1 MARLDELRRVIQERQ
16 RKKEK
21 ERWERGPDKEHLEMK
36 RQRKE
41 AKERDKMEKEERN
54 RQRKEGK
61 KRLKMVKKEIKREWK
76 EDRKRWKEEEKERKR
91 QRKERIEK
99 EWKERAIQED
109 WRTVVLFKRVQTAW
123 HKSWKDIQ
131 VLNQQE
137 QHLLQRGGSS
147 PEKETKTTAETEQ
160 DVKWAE
166 VRQEPE
172 RVRKEKK
179 EEGGNLNVPA
189 KLCRALSF
197 FRTRRRVAHMHP
209 RTCLSPTLVSTTSF
223 LSVCHNSD
231 CCC

>member
-1 MARLDELRRVIQERQ
+1 MG
-16 RKKEK
+16 K
-21 ERWERGPDKEHLEMK
+21 GPDKEHLEIK

-76 EDRKRWKEEEKERKR
+76 EDRKRRKEEEKERKG

-99 EWKERAIQED
+99 EWKEREIQED
-109 WRTVVLFKRVQTAW
+109 WRTVVPFKIVQIAW
-123 HKSWKDIQ
+123 HKSWKDNIQ
-131 VLNQQE
+131 VVNQQE
-137 QHLLQRGGSS
+137 QHLQRGGSS

-179 EEGGNLNVPA
+179 KEEGGNAPA
-189 KLCRALSF
+189 KLSMQGIVL
-197 FRTRRRVAHMHP
+197 
-209 RTCLSPTLVSTTSF
+209 L
-223 LSVCHNSD
+223 
-231 CCC
+231 